1 MLLAATTLNH
11 ILAQN
16 AWALQRLAPLS
27 GKTFSVQAAPL
38 PTLTFTLLPD
48 GYVADAA
55 PEALAE
61 ASLRATPDALL
72 RYFALQPRD
81 PSLIHISG
89 DTQLGTEIGHILAH
103 ITWEAE
109 EDLSRLFGDILAHRM
124 AGLGRDLWA
133 WRKQSALNLAMA
145 ASEYFTEERPWVA
158 KRAHIEQFAH
168 EVEAVREATDQLE
181 IRIQK
186 LFNHE

>member
-16 AWALQRLAPLS
+16 AWALQRLAALS
-27 GKTFSVQAAPL
+27 GKTFAVQAAPL

-55 PEALAE
+55 PEVLAE

-72 RYFALQPRD
+72 RYFAVQPRD
-81 PSLIHISG
+81 PSLIQISG

-145 ASEYFTEERPWVA
+145 ASEYFTEERPLVA

-168 EVEAVREATDQLE
+168 EVEAVRRATDALE

-186 LFNHE
+186 LCNHE

>member
-1 MLLAATTLNH
+1 MLLAAATLNH

-16 AWALQRLAPLS
+16 AWALQRLVPLS
-27 GKTFSVQAAPL
+27 GKTFAVQAAPL
-38 PTLTFTLLPD
+38 PTLRFSVLPD
-48 GYVADAA
+48 GFVVDAAADTLADAT
-55 PEALAE
+55 LH
-61 ASLRATPDALL
+61 ATPDALL
-72 RYFALQPRD
+72 RYFAVQPRD

-89 DTQLGTEIGHILAH
+89 DAALGTEIGHILAH
-103 ITWEAE
+103 ISWEAE
-109 EDLSRLFGDILAHRM
+109 EDLSRLFGDIVAHRM

-168 EVEAVREATDQLE
+168 EVEAVRRATDALE

-186 LFNHE
+186 LCNHE